1 MDKMNKT
8 KAVLIHLQHFGSITS
23 MEAIE
28 KFSATRLSSIIYNL
42 KKAGYKINTETI
54 PFTDRF
60 GTKSSCAK
68 YVLVKE
74 ES

>member
-28 KFSATRLSSIIYNL
+28 KFGATRLSAIILNL
-42 KKAGYKINTETI
+42 RKRGHKINTENVS
-54 PFTDRF
+54 FTDRF
-60 GTKSSCAK
+60 GRKSSCAK